1 VSLRHLS
8 IRNRLFLLTVVI
20 LVLLAIPFA
29 IMVKDYRHDLMQEK
43 QVQTQHLVESA
54 YTLLEHYAQQAT
66 QGTLTTEQ
74 AQNTAKQAIA
84 QLRYGAN
91 DYFWINDAQP
101 AMVMHPMKPDLNGKD
116 LR

>member
-1 VSLRHLS
+1 MTSVSLRHLS

-29 IMVKDYRHDLMQEK
+29 IMVKDYRHDLMLEK

-66 QGTLTTEQ
+66 QGTHDRTS
-74 AQNTAKQAIA
+74 AKHGKTSDSSIA
-84 QLRYGAN
+84 LWRERLLL
-91 DYFWINDAQP
+91 D
-101 AMVMHPMKPDLNGKD
+101 
-116 LR
+116 